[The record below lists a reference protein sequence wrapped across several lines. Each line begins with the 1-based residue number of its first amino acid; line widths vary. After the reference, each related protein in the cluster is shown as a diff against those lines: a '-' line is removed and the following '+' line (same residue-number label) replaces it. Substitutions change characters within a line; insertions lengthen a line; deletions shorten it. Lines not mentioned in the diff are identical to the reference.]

1 MRCHSCND
9 LILEYNAV
17 YMKKDCSFCS
27 NECRSECRSECSN
40 TNEFRKENYCSIL
53 FSKLKE
59 LFIQKKR
66 TVNKTW
72 SEIGL

>member
-27 NECRSECRSECSN
+27 NECRSECSN
-40 TNEFRKENYCSIL
+40 TNEFRTENYCSIL

-59 LFIQKKR
+59 LFIQKK
-66 TVNKTW
+66 
-72 SEIGL
+72 EP